1 MLRVFVCTSQIN
13 ALYMILYARKT
24 FKEGFKDVLILDSVS
39 KKKSL
44 IKVLLNTKKIYNWAA
59 VIDLSIPVAD
69 ENEVAPGLRKKI
81 TRKIKTNFFI
91 KPAYDLLL
99 KGHLKRKQ
107 KAEEAI
113 LHEKL
118 KTLGEVNEINVL
130 TQTGVNDALFKLYPK
145 AQVNYFEH
153 GLGDYF
159 FIQRIKTHAFN
170 FYCVFAD
177 TFRNYLKDK
186 NLENGYVRNFIEE
199 QSFPAIAREVI
210 ETDEEKEKIISS
222 VKTEGKKVI
231 ILLDSMEIYQVPD
244 AYWTDYLDLCISKV
258 ENPKEYVFIL
268 KPHHNQAARSIRIS
282 KNHMINHHKLKTMV
296 IENNLPLNYG
306 IEVLNNIWLDSAEY
320 VFSTFSSGL
329 FYISKIYNNPKVKY
343 YYAYDFFRNYIKNSP
358 VQFIDTYNG
367 SKDLVK
373 NVFSENCIDI
383 SPKTNVK

>member
-24 FKEGFKDVLILDSVS
+24 FKEGFKDVLILDSVP

-44 IKVLLNTKKIYNWAA
+44 IKVLLNTKKIYNW
-59 VIDLSIPVAD
+59 VDIIDLSIPVAD
-69 ENEVAPGLRKKI
+69 EDEVAPGLRKKI
-81 TRKIKTNFFI
+81 TRKIKTNFFV
-91 KPAYDLLL
+91 KPVYDVLL

-118 KTLGEVNEINVL
+118 KSLGEVNEINIL
-130 TQTGVNDALFKLYPK
+130 TQTGVNDALLKLYPG

-159 FIQRIKTHAFN
+159 FIQKIKPLTFN

-177 TFRNYLKDK
+177 KFRNYLKGK
-186 NLENGYVRNFIEE
+186 NLDNSYVRNFLEE
-199 QSFPAIAREVI
+199 HSFPAIAREVI

-222 VKTEGKKVI
+222 VNIEGKKVI
-231 ILLDSMEIYQVPD
+231 VLLDSMEVYQVPD
-244 AYWTDYLDLCISKV
+244 AYWTDYLDLCVSKV
-258 ENPKEYVFIL
+258 ENPKEYIFIL
-268 KPHHNQAARSIRIS
+268 KPHHNQAARSIQIS
-282 KNHMINHHKLKTMV
+282 KKYMLNHHKLKV
-296 IENNLPLNYG
+296 VVVENNLPVNYS
-306 IEVLNNIWLDSAEY
+306 IEVLNSIWNDSAEY

-329 FYISKIYNNPKVKY
+329 FYISKMYNNPKVKY
-343 YYAYDFFRNYIKNSP
+343 YYAYDFFRNYMKNSP
-358 VQFIDTYNG
+358 VQFVDTYNG
-367 SKDLVK
+367 INDVVK
-373 NVFSENCIDI
+373 NIFSENCIDI